1 MAEKK
6 LNRVYISLGSN
17 LGNREDTIY
26 KSIEQLN
33 LHVGKVVKQANLIET
48 EPVEMKNAELFINT
62 CVELL
67 TSLTVEE
74 LLNELKQIEIN
85 LGRSSQSKGNN
96 ESRTID
102 LDILFY
108 NNLVYSTE
116 NLSIPHPR
124 YHKRDFVLIPLL
136 ELNNNL
142 ADPRTKL
149 TLKQLIN

>member
-33 LHVGKVVKQANLIET
+33 LQVGKVVKQANLIET

-85 LGRSSQSKGNN
+85 LGRSSQSKGKN